1 MRFIY
6 QNNHNRL
13 KFYFRIDSDEE
24 LRQLEKINP
33 DSYYWI
39 DEGPVLSTDIVAKA
53 LGVEC
58 NYSTAFTDH
67 SDESLAILR
76 RANLDISKLED
87 RKQLVNSVSN
97 YLSTCLSV
105 DREEHIIFMNKGI
118 PEVNIPSIDLNTEQS
133 IFFSLGNKI
142 YEAKVV
148 AENKTLESYLK
159 RRISL
164 RVKRLKRE
172 MASVLLAFKDEYE
185 RKINEIKEKYKN
197 MLEFPDFTLRDI
209 FKGYLIW
216 RYDNRIV
223 VAKPVKFSVTKLIV
237 SGNLY
242 ELKDEYVQEMDAVLI
257 FYLAK
262 EEDGYQI
269 VDIRTVEREGFFV
282 RHSFVG
288 IKHPNISLEGSTC
301 LGDSDNVRGVI
312 VSSIKDLY
320 PYFDRVVEI
329 LETAN
334 DDSRYKRVE
343 WIERIK
349 RMINDGD
356 SSFAKEATNLD
367 KTWSV

>member
-13 KFYFRIDSDEE
+13 KFFFRIDSEEE

-58 NYSTAFTDH
+58 NYSAAFNHH
-67 SDESLAILR
+67 SDEANEILK
-76 RANLDISKLED
+76 RANIDITNFED
-87 RKQLVNSVSN
+87 RKHLVNMVSN

-105 DREEHIIFMNKGI
+105 EREEHIVFMNKGI
-118 PEVNIPSIDLNTEQS
+118 PEINIPSIDLNTEQS
-133 IFFSLGNKI
+133 ILFSLGNKI

-148 AENKTLESYLK
+148 AENNALESYLK
-159 RRISL
+159 KRLSL

-185 RKINEIKEKYKN
+185 RKISEIKEKYKN
-197 MLEFPDFTLRDI
+197 ILEFPDFTLNDI
-209 FKGYLIW
+209 FKGCLIW
-216 RYDNRIV
+216 RYDNRIA
-223 VAKPVKFSVTKLIV
+223 VAKPVKFLVTKLIV
-237 SGNLY
+237 NDNLY
-242 ELKDEYVQEMDAVLI
+242 ELKDEYIQEMDALII
-257 FYLAK
+257 FYLVK

-269 VDIRTVEREGFFV
+269 IDIRTVEREEFFTHHTF
-282 RHSFVG
+282 RG
-288 IKHPNISLEGSTC
+288 IRHPNISLEGSTC
-301 LGDSDNVRGVI
+301 LGESDDVKGAI

-320 PYFDRVVEI
+320 SYFDRVVEI

-343 WIERIK
+343 WVERIK
-349 RMINDGD
+349 RMIGNGD
-356 SSFAKEATNLD
+356 SSFAKETTNLD